1 MKNRNFKRIICAC
14 LCLLLLFSFA
24 SCSKRGGDPSSAIK
38 ITATSGDGDIK
49 DTVKITIPLS
59 FVDEEYHN
67 NLDLYCEK
75 YGYISAKLNEKDE
88 TVTIKMNALSH
99 DLLLAQIGMKVI
111 KSIYNIVE
119 SGDYPYVKSID
130 SYDSKNFSE
139 VVVSVDKEKY
149 EADKTSSLMP
159 FALAQCCFVYQAY
172 TESTDYKC
180 TVTVADAKTKDI
192 ISTKTYTDKDA

>member
-1 MKNRNFKRIICAC
+1 MKNKNLKRMLCAG

-24 SCSKRGGDPSSAIK
+24 SCGERGGDPSSAIK
-38 ITATSGDGDIK
+38 ITATSGDGDLK

-59 FVDEEYHN
+59 FVDEEYHD
-67 NLDLYCEK
+67 NLDAYCEK
-75 YGYISAKLNEKDE
+75 YGYISAKLNKKDE
-88 TVTIKMNALSH
+88 TVTVKMNEFSH
-99 DLLLAQIGMKVI
+99 KLLLTQIGMKVI
-111 KSIYNIVE
+111 QSIYNIAE
-119 SGDYPYVKSID
+119 GGEYPYVKAID
-130 SYDSKNFSE
+130 SYDDKNFSE
-139 VVVSVDKEKY
+139 VVVSVDRKKY